1 MSLKLKSL
9 LLLLL
14 FLIFVLPFSSGM
26 DKPLRDTKIA
36 DKSIFKVGGIIQMN
50 ARKLMT
56 LDIQDYDE
64 TKANNRHDPKKPGNG
79 KP

>member
-1 MSLKLKSL
+1 MSPSLKFFL

-14 FLIFVLPFSSGM
+14 LSISVPFSSGVVESGRNVKVT
-26 DKPLRDTKIA
+26 D
-36 DKSIFKVGGIIQMN
+36 KVGGVGMN
-50 ARKLMT
+50 GRKLMRF
-56 LDIQDYDE
+56 DVEDYDD

>member
-1 MSLKLKSL
+1 MSLKLKFF
-9 LLLLL
+9 LL
-14 FLIFVLPFSSGM
+14 FLLSISVPFSSGM
-26 DKPLRDTKIA
+26 VEPLRDVKIA
-36 DKSIFKVGGIIQMN
+36 DKSILKVGGIQMN

>member
-1 MSLKLKSL
+1 MSPSLKFFL

-14 FLIFVLPFSSGM
+14 LSISVPFSSGVVESGRNVKVT
-26 DKPLRDTKIA
+26 DKVIYM
-36 DKSIFKVGGIIQMN
+36 VGGVGMN
-50 ARKLMT
+50 GRKLMR
-56 LDIQDYDE
+56 LDVEDYDD